1 MRQDQ
6 AEFKDTVAISAEV
19 GYRIGHWVGRAGLIE
34 NSGGAGI
41 DYLTLKDRLR
51 FSAEVWNFSDE
62 DGLNPHAKLTG
73 RYYFTPSIFLTG
85 GWDDLLNTKANRDS
99 FFVGAGIRWGDD
111 DMKYLAGSIPHA
123 VEQKDAMARAVTLFA
138 CQSCGATAPKWLG
151 RCPECGDWNSYV
163 EEAREKPAP
172 AAAVAGRRPRRSRSE
187 TSTPLEGPRL
197 RDGACRAS
205 TACSAA
211 ASFRARSSCSGASPG
226 SASRRC
232 SSRPGAELASGGG
245 RDVLYASA
253 EESAAQVRL
262 RGGAPRDPRR
272 APPGARRDRRLPHRG
287 GGRGP
292 SARGRRRRLGAGR
305 SRARRSPRPPG
316 TVSQVRAAAAELTRY
331 AKSRGVPV
339 LLVGHVT
346 KDGNLAGP
354 KSLEHLVDAVVSIEG
369 DRGGSRRL
377 LRATKNRFGP
387 VDEIALYEMTGEGLA
402 ELPDA
407 SAALLA
413 ERRAGLPGSAV
424 TAAREGTRSVLVEIQ
439 ALVGGRSRPDRRGGS
454 RSALD
459 GGRLALLLAVLE
471 GAGLALSSREVFV
484 SCTGGIEVT
493 EPAADLAIVAALAS
507 SARVDAPSRP
517 ERVLRRNR
525 PARRRCGGCRRPRRA

>member
-1 MRQDQ
+1 
-6 AEFKDTVAISAEV
+6 
-19 GYRIGHWVGRAGLIE
+19 
-34 NSGGAGI
+34 
-41 DYLTLKDRLR
+41 
-51 FSAEVWNFSDE
+51 
-62 DGLNPHAKLTG
+62 
-73 RYYFTPSIFLTG
+73 
-85 GWDDLLNTKANRDS
+85 
-99 FFVGAGIRWGDD
+99 
-111 DMKYLAGSIPHA
+111 
-123 VEQKDAMARAVTLFA
+123 MARAVTLFA

-151 RCPECGDWNSYV
+151 RCPECGDWNSYI
-163 EEAREKPAP
+163 EEARERPAP
-172 AAAVAGRRPRRSRSE
+172 AAPVSGGGGAVSIVDVD
-187 TSTPLEGPRL
+187 PLEGPRCATGL
-197 RDGACRAS
+197 PGFDRVLG
-205 TACSAA
+205 
-211 ASFRARSSCSGASPG
+211 GGLVPG
-226 SASRRC
+226 SVVLLGGE
-232 SSRPGAELASGGG
+232 PGIGKSTLLFQAGRGVATGAG

-262 RGGAPRDPRR
+262 RAE
-272 APPGARRDRRLPHRG
+272 
-287 GGRGP
+287 
-292 SARGRRRRLGAGR
+292 RLGIRDGR
-305 SRARRSPRPPG
+305 LLVLAETDVSRIVAEAEARQPAVVVVDSVQAVSSPSLASTPG
-316 TVSQVRAAAAELTRY
+316 TVSQVRAVAAELTRY

-407 SAALLA
+407 SAVLLA

-439 ALVGGRSRPDRRGGS
+439 ALVGSISAGSPRRVAIG
-454 RSALD
+454 LD

-484 SCTGGIEVT
+484 ACTGGIEVT
-493 EPAADLAIVAALAS
+493 EPAADLAVIAALAS
-507 SARVDAPSRP
+507 SARSAPLPDRSVFFGEIGLLSEVRRVPAAASRLKEASALGFRTVFLPAGNAGEAAAFTDLACRPVD
-517 ERVLRRNR
+517 RVAEFLGELFGRR
-525 PARRRCGGCRRPRRA
+525 

>member
-1 MRQDQ
+1 
-6 AEFKDTVAISAEV
+6 
-19 GYRIGHWVGRAGLIE
+19 
-34 NSGGAGI
+34 
-41 DYLTLKDRLR
+41 
-51 FSAEVWNFSDE
+51 
-62 DGLNPHAKLTG
+62 
-73 RYYFTPSIFLTG
+73 
-85 GWDDLLNTKANRDS
+85 
-99 FFVGAGIRWGDD
+99 
-111 DMKYLAGSIPHA
+111 
-123 VEQKDAMARAVTLFA
+123 MARAVTLFA

-151 RCPECGDWNSYV
+151 RCPECGDWNSYI

-172 AAAVAGRRPRRSRSE
+172 PTASPGGGRSVPIGDVD
-187 TSTPLEGPRL
+187 PLEGPRCPTGL
-197 RDGACRAS
+197 PGFDRVLG
-205 TACSAA
+205 
-211 ASFRARSSCSGASPG
+211 GGLVPG
-226 SASRRC
+226 SVVLLGGEPGIGKSTLLFQAGRGVASR
-232 SSRPGAELASGGG
+232 GG

-262 RGGAPRDPRR
+262 RAE
-272 APPGARRDRRLPHRG
+272 
-287 GGRGP
+287 
-292 SARGRRRRLGAGR
+292 RLGIRDGR
-305 SRARRSPRPPG
+305 LLVLAETDVTRIVAEAEARQPAVVVVDSVQAVSSPSLASTPG
-316 TVSQVRAAAAELTRY
+316 TVSQVRAVAAELTRY

-407 SAALLA
+407 SAVLLA

-439 ALVGGRSRPDRRGGS
+439 ALVGSVSAGSPRRVAIG
-454 RSALD
+454 LD

-471 GAGLALSSREVFV
+471 GAGLALSTREVFV
-484 SCTGGIEVT
+484 ACTGGIEVT
-493 EPAADLAIVAALAS
+493 EPAADLAVIAALAS
-507 SARVDAPSRP
+507 SARSAPLP
-517 ERVLRRNR
+517 ERSVFFGEIGLLSEVRRVPAAASRLKEASALGFRTVFLPAGNAGEAAAFTDLACR
-525 PARRRCGGCRRPRRA
+525 PVDRVAGFLGELFGKR